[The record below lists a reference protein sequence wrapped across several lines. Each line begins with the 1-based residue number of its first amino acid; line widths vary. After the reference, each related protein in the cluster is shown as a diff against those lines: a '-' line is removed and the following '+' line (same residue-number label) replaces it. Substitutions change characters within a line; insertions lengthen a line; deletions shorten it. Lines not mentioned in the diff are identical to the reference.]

1 MTYFLVPYHYDYNIS
16 VAMTNVDDNKIERS
30 LKQQHNGIKINT
42 MVMAVY
48 QITMMYTSIS
58 TQHISTN
65 AVSVVVVGSGL
76 KSRSL
81 LAIDSKLY
89 LFQMSWILQM
99 LEITHLHS
107 PKRPVL
113 WRLSPAMSLA
123 RR

>member
-48 QITMMYTSIS
+48 QMTMMYTSIS
-58 TQHISTN
+58 TQHIAAN
-65 AVSVVVVGSGL
+65 AVSVIVVGSGL

-89 LFQMSWILQM
+89 L
-99 LEITHLHS
+99 
-107 PKRPVL
+107 
-113 WRLSPAMSLA
+113 
-123 RR
+123 